1 METVPFCVSGEL
13 VLAVVERP
21 FCVPGELVLAVVE
34 RLVSVVCRLV
44 VSGKRER
51 FPDG

>member
-1 METVPFCVSGEL
+1 MSGEL
-13 VLAVVERP
+13 ALAVVERP
-21 FCVPGELVLAVVE
+21 FCVSVEIVLVVVE